1 MCGRFEIHSTIEI
14 IAKLFAIDSIT
25 FDIRPNYNIAPS
37 QNVVAVASD
46 GKKNR
51 LLSCRWGFVP
61 QWSKELKSGFTMIN
75 ARAETVADSKTY
87 KSAFENH
94 RCLVVADGFYEW
106 KKQDRIK
113 IPIYIH
119 LRSGNPMGLAGLYNL
134 WISPEGEEV
143 CTCTIIV
150 TDANEIIAP
159 IHERMPVILDEEKF
173 GRWLDP
179 AVHDR
184 ETLLPLLKPYDPE
197 ALEIYPV
204 TSKLNS
210 YKYNDPENIKPV
222 VSS

>member
-14 IAKLFAIDSIT
+14 IAKLFAIDSIN

-61 QWSKELKSGFTMIN
+61 QWSKELKTGLTMIN
-75 ARAETVADSKTY
+75 ARAETVADSKIY
-87 KSAFENH
+87 KSAFENS
-94 RCLVVADGFYEW
+94 RCLIVADGFYEW
-106 KKQDRIK
+106 KKQDRMK
-113 IPIYIH
+113 IPMYIH
-119 LRSGNPMGLAGLYNL
+119 LRSGNPMGLAGLYNH
-134 WISPEGEEV
+134 WISPEGEEIF
-143 CTCTIIV
+143 TCTVIV

-173 GRWLDP
+173 GQWLDP

-184 ETLLPLLKPYDPE
+184 ETLLRPLKPYDPQ
-197 ALEIYPV
+197 ALEIYAV
-204 TSKLNS
+204 TSKMNS
-210 YKYNDPENIKPV
+210 YKYNDPENIKPL

>member
-1 MCGRFEIHSTIEI
+1 
-14 IAKLFAIDSIT
+14 
-25 FDIRPNYNIAPS
+25 
-37 QNVVAVASD
+37 VVAVAND

-51 LLSCRWGFVP
+51 LFSCRWGFVP
-61 QWSKELKSGFTMIN
+61 EWSKELKTGFTMIN
-75 ARAETVADSKTY
+75 AKAETVADSKAY
-87 KSAFENH
+87 KTAFENH

-113 IPIYIH
+113 IPMYVH
-119 LRSGNPMGLAGLYNL
+119 LKSGNPMGLAGLYNL
-134 WISPEGEEV
+134 WISPEGEEI

-173 GRWLDP
+173 GQWLDP

-184 ETLLPLLKPYDPE
+184 KTLLPLLKSYDPE
-197 ALEIYPV
+197 ALDIYPV
-204 TSKLNS
+204 TSKVNS
-210 YKYNDPENIKPV
+210 YKFNDPENIKPV